1 MHSLA
6 WECLGPHSKEQEE
19 GLSQFPT
26 LKRKGVVASLTEIA
40 VLRGS
45 A

>member
-1 MHSLA
+1 MHSLT
-6 WECLGPHSKEQEE
+6 WEFLGPHPEEQEE
-19 GLSQFPT
+19 GLSHFPT
-26 LKRKGVVASLTEIA
+26 LKRKGASASLTELA